1 MRIARQLFSHIL
13 GKVRQ
18 VYRMGRKRVVAC
30 DCFPIGSQNENR
42 RHSLADILACL
53 LLKITIQRFYATR
66 KSRSIMPAA

>member
-1 MRIARQLFSHIL
+1 
-13 GKVRQ
+13 
-18 VYRMGRKRVVAC
+18 MGRKRVVAC